1 MKGFSTRWL
10 ELSRSELR
18 VLSIAAGVVL
28 LFFIAVH
35 LVRWAVWEPTLE
47 VRSARETLRAPA
59 RLDLNAASEH
69 ELMLLPG
76 IGEHMAREIARYR
89 EEHGNFET
97 LEGLTKVR
105 GIGPV
110 RLERLRPYLMC
121 APPGR
126 EGDR

>member
-28 LFFIAVH
+28 IFFIAVH

-76 IGEHMAREIARYR
+76 IGPTKARAIVDYR
-89 EEHGNFET
+89 KEHGPFKS
-97 LEGLTKVR
+97 LEELDNVR
-105 GIGPV
+105 GIGPDT
-110 RLERLRPYLMC
+110 LEGLRPHLMC

-126 EGDR
+126 EGGR